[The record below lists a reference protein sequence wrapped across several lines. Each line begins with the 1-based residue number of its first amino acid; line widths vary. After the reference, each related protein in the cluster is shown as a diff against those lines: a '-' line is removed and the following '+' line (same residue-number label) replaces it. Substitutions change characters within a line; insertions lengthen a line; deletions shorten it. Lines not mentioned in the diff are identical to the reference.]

1 MIQTFDGKVQRLII
15 RNRHGPGHAPNA
27 KAVRFHQQ
35 PKNVPEAEVWQTV
48 GVVTGTVA
56 TVVGVVAV
64 LVGVELPPPFDPPLL
79 ATVVGVVAAVVGV
92 EPPGVVVGVVTTV
105 LEVLATAVLAK

>member
-1 MIQTFDGKVQRLII
+1 M
-15 RNRHGPGHAPNA
+15 
-27 KAVRFHQQ
+27 RFHQQ

-64 LVGVELPPPFDPPLL
+64 VVGVELPPPFDPPLL
-79 ATVVGVVAAVVGV
+79 ATVVGVVAVVVGV